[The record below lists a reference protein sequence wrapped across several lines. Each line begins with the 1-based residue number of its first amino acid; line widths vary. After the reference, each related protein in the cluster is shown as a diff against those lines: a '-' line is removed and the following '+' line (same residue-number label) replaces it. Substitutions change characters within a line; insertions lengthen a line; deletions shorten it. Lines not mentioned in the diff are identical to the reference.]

1 MIPLNATRILLLSG
15 VVTLTSSVSTGTGK
29 PLAAP
34 ADAAAV
40 KETVKANSQFAVD
53 PAATDDG
60 PKAEVKVPAENVAV
74 PKQMALAW
82 ALIACGRPP
91 AKACC
96 ST

>member
-1 MIPLNATRILLLSG
+1 MAFEMNRIIFMALPFCVVGLSSP
-15 VVTLTSSVSTGTGK
+15 VE
-29 PLAAP
+29 AE
-34 ADAAAV
+34 AV
-40 KETVKANSQFAVD
+40 KETVKANSQFALD